1 MKYLY
6 DLMYNDTNSGIIR
19 FILEVLGNCF
29 YNNKSYL
36 FVKVRNF
43 NDVRLYRKK
52 IEKLSNFL
60 GIKIKSID
68 IYTIKVE
75 YINDNDEIIHNIIKF
90 VDDKN
95 IKYNKNYLFDIEDIK
110 RSDNEIC
117 L

>member
-1 MKYLY
+1 
-6 DLMYNDTNSGIIR
+6 MYNDTNNDVVK

-29 YNNKSYL
+29 YDNKFYL

-90 VDDKN
+90 IDDKD
-95 IKYNKNYLFDIEDIK
+95 IKYNKNNYLFDIKDIK
-110 RSDNEIC
+110 RNNNEKY